1 VVILKQTVT
10 CVAFPTIPVLFV
22 ASVDENRV
30 PLHDTMGL
38 AVTDLKE
45 ETRSE
50 TTIRVQ
56 PKEAGIEFFLKGKK
70 LDERRMNDI
79 VTVSKEFMSLA
90 GEEVGLKIESS
101 NHNVFS
107 GSSDSGAAALVCGL
121 NELFETGLQQQKL
134 AELGNRISE
143 SAVRSVYGAL
153 SMYVVSE
160 GRPRVVQLASDE
172 DLKDI
177 RIFAMGF
184 DYKTRVSAQ
193 EIFEICRTSPYW
205 QNRLDRV
212 PYWVSE
218 IKEGLNEKNWEKVF
232 SAAEEN
238 CANAHY
244 LIESGGKRCRRTEM
258 MNAVIDVEEIR
269 ALGLPVYWTAGGG
282 KVINA
287 FTWEPHAEKVLQE
300 LKRRGQNPVEYKVAG
315 KPKTIG

>member
-1 VVILKQTVT
+1 MKKTVT
-10 CVAFPTIPVLFV
+10 CVAFPTIPILFV

-50 TTIRVQ
+50 TTITVQ
-56 PKEAGIEFFLKGKK
+56 PKEKGVEFFLEGKK
-70 LDERRMNDI
+70 LDERRMADVVN
-79 VTVSKEFMSLA
+79 VSKEFMNAA
-90 GEEVGLKIESS
+90 GEAVGLKIESS
-101 NHNVFS
+101 NHRIFS

-121 NELFETGLQQQKL
+121 NALFETNFNQQKL

-143 SAVRSVYGAL
+143 SAVRSVLGAL
-153 SMYVVSE
+153 SMYVVSD
-160 GRPRVVQLASDE
+160 GAPRVVQMASDE

-184 DYKTRVSAQ
+184 DYDSRVSAQ
-193 EIFEICRTSPYW
+193 EIFDICRKSPYW
-205 QNRLDRV
+205 QNRLQRV

-218 IKEGLNEKNWEKVF
+218 IKNGLTEGNWEKVF
-232 SAAEEN
+232 SSAEEN

-244 LIESGGKRCRRTEM
+244 LVESGGKRCRRKELM
-258 MNAVIDVEEIR
+258 GAVIDVEEIR
-269 ALGLPVYWTAGGG
+269 ASGLPVYWTAGGG
-282 KVINA
+282 KVISA

-300 LKRRGQNPVEYKVAG
+300 LRKRGQSPVEYKVAG
-315 KPKTIG
+315 KPKIIG